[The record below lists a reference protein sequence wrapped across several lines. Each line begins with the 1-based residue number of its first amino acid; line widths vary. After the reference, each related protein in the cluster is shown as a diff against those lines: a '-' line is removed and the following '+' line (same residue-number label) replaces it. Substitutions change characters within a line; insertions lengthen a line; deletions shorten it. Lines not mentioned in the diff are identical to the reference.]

1 MSSSPP
7 PAFGLLATGLTG
19 GKKLAP
25 RLTDFQT
32 HGFPG
37 VVVKMQ
43 LCESTLMPGSP
54 PGDPTAMFA
63 VKVAEARAGSLFRVP
78 SIGLA
83 SVAGAIRSETIRKR
97 DISVAVRVDRYRV
110 IFEQISVS

>member
-63 VKVAEARAGSLFRVP
+63 VKVAEAGAG
-78 SIGLA
+78 G
-83 SVAGAIRSETIRKR
+83 GA
-97 DISVAVRVDRYRV
+97 
-110 IFEQISVS
+110 